1 MKNID
6 NSGFVTSQD
15 FPVHINPLLMIGM
28 NCPIPVITG
37 LNIDMNRPL
46 SVITELNIDMN
57 RPVPVASELKDDLNC
72 SVPVITELNI
82 GMNRPG
88 LLHSGFISDQVRQVH
103 TFTRGT
109 NIINDFDESIYI
121 AKYFN

>member
-57 RPVPVASELKDDLNC
+57 RHVPEAS
-72 SVPVITELNI
+72 ELNI
-82 GMNRPG
+82 GMNRPC